1 MMCNILV
8 SHVSL
13 QIIKLFLVTA
23 VSCLR
28 YPVITKGN
36 NNNNEGRAQFSH
48 EGQIPT
54 VENEFQFKA
63 LSIQKCKEIYL
74 RTPV

>member
-13 QIIKLFLVTA
+13 QIITLFLVTA

-36 NNNNEGRAQFSH
+36 SNNNNEGRA
-48 EGQIPT
+48 
-54 VENEFQFKA
+54 QFKA
-63 LSIQKCKEIYL
+63 LSIQKCKRIYL
-74 RTPV
+74 RDACLTFNLFLLNPSQK

>member
-36 NNNNEGRAQFSH
+36 SNNNNEGRAQFSH
-48 EGQIPT
+48 EGQIPQSKMS
-54 VENEFQFKA
+54 F
-63 LSIQKCKEIYL
+63 SL
-74 RTPV
+74 RP